1 MCEVLIV
8 FAFVAGGGGGVTA
21 EGVEG
26 SEGGR
31 LRSVNY
37 DLQTCASTTVAA
49 STATHCNALQ
59 HTATQTCASTTVAA
73 STATRVPYSEAQGR
87 GGGREGGYAVSSQ
100 LLTSRVLLT
109 ATHATVTATDLTA
122 TDLTA
127 TDLTATDLTATHKP
141 MNAAASSGSAAL
153 AANATTT
160 ATPTPTATATATAT
174 ATIYATASTATATSQ
189 NQPDPSRQADLLQT
203 QNQTKMVPV
212 GTLSKVLPS
221 AALAPGGDVTELG
234 AFDRSSSAGVFHD
247 IYIHI

>member
-1 MCEVLIV
+1 VLIV
-8 FAFVAGGGGGVTA
+8 FAFVAGGGGRVTA

-49 STATHCNALQ
+49 STATHCNTLQ
-59 HTATQTCASTTVAA
+59 HTATQNCASTTVAA

-87 GGGREGGYAVSSQ
+87 GGGREGGHAVSSQ
-100 LLTSRVLLT
+100 LLTSRVLVT

-127 TDLTATDLTATHKP
+127 TDLTATHKQ

-160 ATPTPTATATATAT
+160 ATPTATPTATTT
-174 ATIYATASTATATSQ
+174 ATASTATATSQ
-189 NQPDPSRQADLLQT
+189 NQPDPSHQADLLQT
-203 QNQTKMVPV
+203 QNKTKMVPV
-212 GTLSKVLPS
+212 GTLPKVLPS
-221 AALAPGGDVTELG
+221 AALAPGGGVTELG